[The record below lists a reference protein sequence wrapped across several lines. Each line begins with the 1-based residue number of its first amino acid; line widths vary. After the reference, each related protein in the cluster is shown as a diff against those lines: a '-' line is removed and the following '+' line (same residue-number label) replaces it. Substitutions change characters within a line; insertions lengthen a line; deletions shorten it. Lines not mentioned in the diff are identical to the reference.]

1 MLRRVGHGTQP
12 LDARDL
18 EKKLDELDEML
29 LSILDSRAFSV
40 DHNVSLALL
49 LQSFPESIMKDG
61 RYNYRYFAA
70 AFATGPLAL
79 YLENNRSKMLTA
91 HQMCRVIDNVFTCC
105 TRNDPNAEKTGPD
118 LNEGGGTGSRHYG
131 ERTAGLRVRY
141 IPAAMFVMEGLSKL
155 AMLILIVLN
164 IQVSKDTD
172 TFLSSLSV
180 TQTQQVL
187 AGWVLASWIYE
198 VGLMEEK
205 AWSVSPSIA
214 VDPFEVTRRRKML
227 VYTHMFSD
235 VWKTSDALSLLGL
248 LAWVALIF
256 GMGSDSGPSSLAY
269 AILSLSQ
276 IPLCMG
282 LMRYPGAFSRPF
294 GQLTLSIYVVLM
306 SLWGFAVV
314 FAVSGTGFGI
324 ALNALYYDVI
334 GDYFVNPSETFRTL
348 FDAMNH
354 QYSLAIFDN
363 ATLQPPVVGVV
374 LTVLFISWTVIV
386 LINTV
391 VAHVCAMYIHTSASA
406 GQLWLLLKSRMIQQ
420 HMLVYEK
427 SPMAMLPAPLNL
439 ITLLPSCHFTKYIC
453 GERVCSWIEA

>member
-1 MLRRVGHGTQP
+1 
-12 LDARDL
+12 
-18 EKKLDELDEML
+18 
-29 LSILDSRAFSV
+29 
-40 DHNVSLALL
+40 
-49 LQSFPESIMKDG
+49 
-61 RYNYRYFAA
+61 
-70 AFATGPLAL
+70 
-79 YLENNRSKMLTA
+79 
-91 HQMCRVIDNVFTCC
+91 
-105 TRNDPNAEKTGPD
+105 
-118 LNEGGGTGSRHYG
+118 
-131 ERTAGLRVRY
+131 
-141 IPAAMFVMEGLSKL
+141 
-155 AMLILIVLN
+155 
-164 IQVSKDTD
+164 
-172 TFLSSLSV
+172 
-180 TQTQQVL
+180 
-187 AGWVLASWIYE
+187 
-198 VGLMEEK
+198 
-205 AWSVSPSIA
+205 
-214 VDPFEVTRRRKML
+214 
-227 VYTHMFSD
+227 
-235 VWKTSDALSLLGL
+235 
-248 LAWVALIF
+248 
-256 GMGSDSGPSSLAY
+256 
-269 AILSLSQ
+269 
-276 IPLCMG
+276 MG

-391 VAHVCAMYIHTSASA
+391 VAHVCAMHIHTSASA

-439 ITLLPSCHFTKYIC
+439 ITLAFLPLHQIYLWRARLFMDRGMTTCVSIGGTVADWILKALLFLPISAMELAAFFLD
-453 GERVCSWIEA
+453 GSVRLEERWSAVFLLPLEALNLVGSILYKDRGHGR

>member
-1 MLRRVGHGTQP
+1 MIDVLLTHGADPSINDAATGKNPLAIAAQEGFTDSVKALIDHGVDLDVRDSRKMTPLMLAVVGGHAETIRILLAACADITLLDVENKSALHHARDFDREDTYLMAILKSSALGKANIIPWLEMDTPKMLRGSVCGGPSVFLNNILYGNDGLYAGLFLRNPEQDVHILHNLCMIVAAAGRSRYTQP

-235 VWKTSDALSLLGL
+235 VWKLPMHSLSLG
-248 LAWVALIF
+248 
-256 GMGSDSGPSSLAY
+256 
-269 AILSLSQ
+269 
-276 IPLCMG
+276 C
-282 LMRYPGAFSRPF
+282 
-294 GQLTLSIYVVLM
+294 
-306 SLWGFAVV
+306 
-314 FAVSGTGFGI
+314 
-324 ALNALYYDVI
+324 
-334 GDYFVNPSETFRTL
+334 
-348 FDAMNH
+348 
-354 QYSLAIFDN
+354 
-363 ATLQPPVVGVV
+363 
-374 LTVLFISWTVIV
+374 
-386 LINTV
+386 
-391 VAHVCAMYIHTSASA
+391 
-406 GQLWLLLKSRMIQQ
+406 
-420 HMLVYEK
+420 
-427 SPMAMLPAPLNL
+427 
-439 ITLLPSCHFTKYIC
+439 
-453 GERVCSWIEA
+453 